1 MLYTTKIHTII
12 GRLVAIILYTI
23 AFCLGGELCDDN
35 PDICDTVLGCYS
47 DRNAESG
54 QCNMSWWA
62 YVPKGKLA
70 CPEEGCPLY
79 IWMDGTIDANKIQ
92 LQDEIFKASSFAMF
106 SLLICT
112 DSIMLC
118 L

>member
-12 GRLVAIILYTI
+12 GRLVAIVLDL
-23 AFCLGGELCDDN
+23 CLGELCDDN
-35 PDICDTVLGCYS
+35 SDICDKVLGCYS

-79 IWMDGTIDANKIQ
+79 IWMDGTMDANKIQ
-92 LQDEIFKASSFAMF
+92 LQDEIFKASSFV
-106 SLLICT
+106 
-112 DSIMLC
+112 LC
-118 L
+118 LVCC